1 MRQRVFILWLKSS
14 WSKLNSK
21 IEIRGNNPQS
31 LEKLQ
36 NPVNPTK
43 KTTGNIGVGSFF
55 STCWFDA
62 IVKTHDFV
70 ILKKS
75 SPVFMCFFSR
85 IPATEWGG
93 CTVDVVKAKKHLST
107 KISTKNQG
115 DRTSCH
121 FDLCH
126 LIMVC
131 SILFWLF
138 GVASSLT
145 FFFWCSHFGS
155 LFLWSTSMF
164 GVLLLVCLSSLL
176 QIFFCLV
183 CSYRYHVS
191 FQITN
196 LRLRKPTHRIH
207 VLYGISNYIYHRF

>member
-70 ILKKS
+70 ILKNHHLS
-75 SPVFMCFFSR
+75 SCVFFRGSLPQSEAAARSMWSKPRNTSAQKFQQKTKEIVQVAILTCVTWLWSVLFFSDFLVWL
-85 IPATEWGG
+85 PFW
-93 CTVDVVKAKKHLST
+93 
-107 KISTKNQG
+107 
-115 DRTSCH
+115 H
-121 FDLCH
+121 F
-126 LIMVC
+126 
-131 SILFWLF
+131 SF
-138 GVASSLT
+138 GALT
-145 FFFWCSHFGS
+145 LDHFFC
-155 LFLWSTSMF
+155 
-164 GVLLLVCLSSLL
+164 GVRV
-176 QIFFCLV
+176 CLV
-183 CSYRYHVS
+183 CY
-191 FQITN
+191 F
-196 LRLRKPTHRIH
+196 
-207 VLYGISNYIYHRF
+207 